1 MDIIEDN
8 NNILKSTSRCR
19 YEHGFNKKS
28 LVFTEMSA
36 NEELNVKYA
45 PNNNLK

>member
-19 YEHGFNKKS
+19 EEHGFNKRY
-28 LVFTEMSA
+28 LVFTELSA
-36 NEELNVKYA
+36 NEELNAKHA
-45 PNNNLK
+45 SNNNLK